1 MRLKYAYLL
10 TVQTKC
16 CYTTAQFHSRPLETI
31 LALAR
36 THPPQL
42 FPFFFTTVSPVVS
55 FDGTVAQNLNET
67 DPLQLVCS
75 VTEAWPQPTI
85 AWLLNDSPLQN
96 SSRLRIDTV
105 QNITAASLYVTQST
119 LTIPSTLPNVDSG
132 TYTCRTNQVL
142 QGAVI
147 PSQSVQA
154 RILVQG
160 TNTTSGV
167 LVL

>member
-1 MRLKYAYLL
+1 MLIFSQYKQNAVIQLL
-10 TVQTKC
+10 SFIADPQTLS
-16 CYTTAQFHSRPLETI
+16 QLLLELI
-31 LALAR
+31 HHNFFL
-36 THPPQL
+36 
-42 FPFFFTTVSPVVS
+42 FFFTTVSPVVS
-55 FDGTVAQNLNET
+55 FDGIVAQNLNET

-96 SSRLRIDTV
+96 SSRLRIDTG

-167 LVL
+167 LVLQAL

>member
-1 MRLKYAYLL
+1 MRLKKTCNVLDLL
-10 TVQTKC
+10 SVH
-16 CYTTAQFHSRPLETI
+16 TTNETLVYI
-31 LALAR
+31 YNCSVLAR

-42 FPFFFTTVSPVVS
+42 FLFTTVSPVVS
-55 FDGTVAQNLNET
+55 FDGTVAQNLNEA

-85 AWLLNDSPLQN
+85 VWVLDDSPLQN
-96 SSRLRIDTV
+96 SSRLRIVTV

-119 LTIPSTLPNVDSG
+119 LTIPRTLPNVDSG
-132 TYTCRTNQVL
+132 NYTCRTNQVL
-142 QGAVI
+142 QGVAI
-147 PSQSVQA
+147 PIQSVQA

-160 TNTTSGV
+160 TNTVSGA

>member
-1 MRLKYAYLL
+1 MYI
-10 TVQTKC
+10 
-16 CYTTAQFHSRPLETI
+16 TAQLLLKLIHHNFFL
-31 LALAR
+31 
-36 THPPQL
+36 
-42 FPFFFTTVSPVVS
+42 FFTTVSPVAS

-85 AWLLNDSPLQN
+85 VWLLNDSLLQN
-96 SSRLRIDTV
+96 SSRLRIVTV

-142 QGAVI
+142 QSVAI